1 MNKQHNSACR
11 YRNVRREHFETWPL
25 NLEISY
31 SVHGLK
37 QNILRRALYETQ
49 ALCPCEILVLSNLCC
64 NCLLRNYTPVSRC
77 NCLKLIQLIMKTS
90 GTYKLR
96 GLRKLVDVV
105 LRSFWNYEFAWDLYT
120 TLQMYLMERNLSTL
134 KRGLNTDQSSE
145 YNFES

>member
-1 MNKQHNSACR
+1 MICEVCTYFLLCFKSTIIKVFSEPVRQRPCLMNKQHNPACR

-90 GTYKLR
+90 GTYKFK

-105 LRSFWNYEFAWDLYT
+105 LRSF
-120 TLQMYLMERNLSTL
+120 
-134 KRGLNTDQSSE
+134 
-145 YNFES
+145 